1 MMLATIRLFKAV
13 PVDNNVRGKDFLPFE
28 IYRRTLSKG
37 FVFAPEVVASYGNID
52 ALIAQVDEACGL
64 DPNRLNKAFHKS
76 FGKVQSA
83 SMEQLYLEQAA
94 HYITTYG
101 AEELGVFDAER
112 VYIPSEQLDVSAID
126 IETFDFVVIR
136 GMTYAEIKW
145 ALLDLLSSGVALSEQ
160 SIKDV
165 LDAAS
170 LVGFTTDEIEQ
181 VRNRE
186 VKIALYE
193 LYGMVPANPIEF
205 LRYVSY
211 KATGSTLLI
220 KSPAAI
226 AALKQGA
233 AEHNLVPIFNL
244 YAGAHSLI
252 PLGEIFLRFK
262 PLFLALRANKELRP
276 TINKIRRLAE
286 KNHKPMPVD
295 YLNNVT
301 ALIKGS
307 KDSVFFA
314 KSKDAVI
321 GYGNF
326 NLARLA
332 DELSDPNV
340 TIFRKIRLANA
351 LAVRSHP
358 ELDSIVYK
366 VRNGKS
372 YATSCGPTD
381 SLTAS
386 RFGVAYSVVMD
397 SIVDSIQ
404 SKVHGRK
411 IYIPSGVLYGLPS
424 TEKQFIG
431 NLPAG
436 TSVQVPVDQA
446 LVAGVYWEDQGHNR
460 IDLDLSVSNLEGKI
474 GWDGGYRNDVGSV
487 LFSGDNTSAPNG
499 ASEVFWFGPEANG
512 SWMMDVNYYN
522 FYEDVP
528 VPYKIVVGTADA
540 EQINHHFVID
550 PNRLAASASSVIN
563 VKQTNLGIV
572 VADPDGSHR
581 FFFSASNGGG
591 MITSRYS
598 EHAEKARKFM
608 MASLYSAPTLN
619 EVLGFAG
626 AIAVDDPS
634 EADEGFN
641 LSPAAIDKTTILS
654 LLS

>member
-112 VYIPSEQLDVSAID
+112 VYIPSEQLDVPAID

-205 LRYVSY
+205 LRYISY

-226 AALKQGA
+226 DALKQGA

-301 ALIKGS
+301 AT
-307 KDSVFFA
+307 
-314 KSKDAVI
+314 I
-321 GYGNF
+321 GANF
-326 NLARLA
+326 DLHPLWAALN
-332 DELSDPNV
+332 DPNV

-372 YATSCGPTD
+372 YATSYGPTD

-436 TSVQVPVDQA
+436 TSVQVPADQA

-460 IDLDLSVSNLEGKI
+460 IDLDLSISNLEEKI
-474 GWDGGYRNDVGSV
+474 GWDGSYRNGYRNGQGV

-499 ASEVFWFGPEANG
+499 ASEVFWFDPTANG

-540 EQINHHFVID
+540 GQINSNFVID
-550 PNRLAASASSVIN
+550 PNRLVASASAVIN

-598 EHAEKARKFM
+598 DHAEKARKFM